1 MSERDWRA
9 SDDRRADAVALDSLP
24 KRAYWLIALVALG
37 MLGAW
42 VVMEVQASVT
52 GFVNAEGLWSK
63 MQKQSVLALYR
74 YAENGDPRLMA
85 EARAALKTPLEDLAF
100 RDAMERPSPDLA
112 AARTHLRAAGN
123 REEDVERILWAYRFF
138 ADAPY
143 LRDSIRAWKRT
154 DADLQALVDM
164 AEEMEAR
171 VRAGPLDPAAAADYR
186 RRLVEINAR
195 MYPLTVAFSDSL
207 ARGANAIRNLLLVLS
222 SIVFVLLTWY
232 ALWVMRRT
240 LRHVR
245 ETESE
250 FRLAFHQSAV
260 GMLKINPDGSFAQA
274 NEAMA
279 KLLGMPLPD
288 LRGMRVQDIVLAED
302 LAQGPDGALDWQGL
316 LGSGERRLLA
326 RDGAMRWVRW
336 TASRMGGAGSAGERA
351 FVLVED
357 VSDAHAL
364 AQEIAHQASHD
375 ELTGLINRREVMR
388 RLTRIVQA
396 RGSLVPHVLAF
407 VDLDQ
412 FKLVNDTCGH
422 AAGDRFLRCFAD
434 LMSRELREGDW
445 IGRLGG
451 DEFAVLL
458 HGLNLDEGE
467 REMARLQQ
475 RLARTSFRWNGRE
488 LSLNS
493 SAGLVEVGTGPN
505 DVEWLLHAADEACYL
520 AKEEGRN
527 RVRRYNESDQL
538 LVRRRHELEW
548 VADAQ
553 AAMVDQRLVLYAQ
566 KIVPLH
572 GVSGLRYEVLVRMRD
587 AQGRL
592 HLPAHFLT
600 ALERYGQAVA
610 VDSHV
615 VDALLAHYRD
625 AGAHLEQLEL
635 CHLNVSAQSIA
646 DPTFLEFVS
655 QRLDAHPH
663 IAPKLCFEITETA
676 VIGNLLDA
684 RRFIDAVRARGCQV
698 ALDDFGSGL
707 SSFAYLKSLPVD
719 VLKIDSVF
727 VRDVAA
733 GSADLAMVR
742 SMSQIARALGKAT
755 VAEGVESVDVPA
767 RLAQVGVDF
776 IQGYAVHEPCPL
788 EELISAPEAAWTG
801 NRRLAGGGDDR

>member
-100 RDAMERPSPDLA
+100 RDAMERPSPDFA

-164 AEEMEAR
+164 ADEMEAR

-279 KLLGMPLPD
+279 KLLACPCRICAGCACRTSCWPRILPRARTARSTGRACSVPASAACWLAMARCAGCAGP
-288 LRGMRVQDIVLAED
+288 LRG
-302 LAQGPDGALDWQGL
+302 W
-316 LGSGERRLLA
+316 
-326 RDGAMRWVRW
+326 
-336 TASRMGGAGSAGERA
+336 
-351 FVLVED
+351 
-357 VSDAHAL
+357 
-364 AQEIAHQASHD
+364 
-375 ELTGLINRREVMR
+375 
-388 RLTRIVQA
+388 
-396 RGSLVPHVLAF
+396 
-407 VDLDQ
+407 
-412 FKLVNDTCGH
+412 
-422 AAGDRFLRCFAD
+422 
-434 LMSRELREGDW
+434 
-445 IGRLGG
+445 
-451 DEFAVLL
+451 
-458 HGLNLDEGE
+458 
-467 REMARLQQ
+467 
-475 RLARTSFRWNGRE
+475 
-488 LSLNS
+488 
-493 SAGLVEVGTGPN
+493 
-505 DVEWLLHAADEACYL
+505 
-520 AKEEGRN
+520 
-527 RVRRYNESDQL
+527 
-538 LVRRRHELEW
+538 
-548 VADAQ
+548 
-553 AAMVDQRLVLYAQ
+553 
-566 KIVPLH
+566 
-572 GVSGLRYEVLVRMRD
+572 
-587 AQGRL
+587 
-592 HLPAHFLT
+592 
-600 ALERYGQAVA
+600 
-610 VDSHV
+610 
-615 VDALLAHYRD
+615 
-625 AGAHLEQLEL
+625 
-635 CHLNVSAQSIA
+635 
-646 DPTFLEFVS
+646 
-655 QRLDAHPH
+655 
-663 IAPKLCFEITETA
+663 
-676 VIGNLLDA
+676 
-684 RRFIDAVRARGCQV
+684 AVRG
-698 ALDDFGSGL
+698 
-707 SSFAYLKSLPVD
+707 
-719 VLKIDSVF
+719 
-727 VRDVAA
+727 
-733 GSADLAMVR
+733 
-742 SMSQIARALGKAT
+742 ARASGRSSWWRTCPTRMHLRRKSPTRPAT
-755 VAEGVESVDVPA
+755 
-767 RLAQVGVDF
+767 
-776 IQGYAVHEPCPL
+776 
-788 EELISAPEAAWTG
+788 T
-801 NRRLAGGGDDR
+801 N